1 MNPATHIAAESM
13 WAFAHAGMC
22 AWGAGHGARALFPL
36 AVALACSQ
44 GAVAQGKGEV
54 RLAVQ
59 PQQGLQYILD
69 GKERLS
75 NPGVMLPP
83 GPHRFVFW
91 APNRSIVDTTINV
104 IADSV
109 ITFRKLLPVPAEY
122 RAHDQMLKNNGYNR
136 LAYRGVP
143 ILITAASVVLAVSAN
158 KKRKDADEA
167 LRTAEDSYSTERNP
181 MAIEN
186 LKTTEIPARQTDL
199 DKAHRS
205 TTLWTGATVLGAAA
219 TVYGYIKAAR
229 IEDPV
234 YEDREKVRFDAMA
247 WSETNG
253 FGLYATLRI
262 PLR

>member
-1 MNPATHIAAESM
+1 MSTAAQRITETM
-13 WAFAHAGMC
+13 RACAH
-22 AWGAGHGARALFPL
+22 GHVSALLFT
-36 AVALACSQ
+36 VIALA
-44 GAVAQGKGEV
+44 GGHDALAQGKGEV

-59 PQQGLQYILD
+59 PREGLQYIID

-91 APNRSIVDTTINV
+91 APNRSIVDTTLNV

-109 ITFRKLLPVPAEY
+109 INFIKVLPVPPEY
-122 RAHDQMLKNNGYNR
+122 RAHVKTLKRNGYKR

-143 ILITAASVVLAVSAN
+143 ILVTAASAVLAISAN
-158 KKRKDADEA
+158 KQRKDADEA
-167 LRTAEDSYSTERNP
+167 LRSAEAQYGSERNP
-181 MAIEN
+181 SAIEI
-186 LKTTEIPARQTDL
+186 LKTNEIPSRQDDL
-199 DKAHRS
+199 NKAHRR
-205 TTLWTGATVLGAAA
+205 TMIWTGAAVVGAAA
-219 TVYGYIKAAR
+219 TVYGFIKAAR
-229 IEDPV
+229 VQDPD

-253 FGLYATLRI
+253 FGLYATLQV